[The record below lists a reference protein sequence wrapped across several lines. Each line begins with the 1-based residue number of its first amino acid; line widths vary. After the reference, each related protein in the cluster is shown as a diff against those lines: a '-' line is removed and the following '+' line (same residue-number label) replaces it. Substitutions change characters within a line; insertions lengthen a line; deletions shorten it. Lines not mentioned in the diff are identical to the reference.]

1 MVIDMNRIHFDNQN
15 GYSSLAECVVLQAVK
30 AYIRSYRVFLRNPYN
45 MAAEQ
50 MMEECESFIE
60 SEWFRKLCDLDPEE
74 LLYRIEK
81 EVEHGYYCKMK
92 PEDVDN
98 MLIGKRIVEA
108 IDDYVIWYRIFLKDP
123 TDEDAIAM
131 MEDCEEFLIRDP
143 KVRYYIRDPEKFL
156 YELDKDIEEEFAGG
170 LYDSDK

>member
-1 MVIDMNRIHFDNQN
+1 MIII
-15 GYSSLAECVVLQAVK
+15 L
-30 AYIRSYRVFLRNPYN
+30 
-45 MAAEQ
+45 
-50 MMEECESFIE
+50 
-60 SEWFRKLCDLDPEE
+60 
-74 LLYRIEK
+74 
-81 EVEHGYYCKMK
+81 HGYYCKMK

-143 KVRYYIRDPEKFL
+143 KVR
-156 YELDKDIEEEFAGG
+156 
-170 LYDSDK
+170 